1 MYFSPEKSIR
11 IVFYTGDKG
20 GEICYNHREEKGSIQ
35 MVSKSQRAASRRWIM
50 RNYDLITLRVPI
62 GQRAKIR
69 EYAAA
74 TGESMN
80 GLIRRAIRE
89 LMEREVRIPNGN

>member
-1 MYFSPEKSIR
+1 
-11 IVFYTGDKG
+11 
-20 GEICYNHREEKGSIQ
+20 
-35 MVSKSQRAASRRWIM
+35 MVSWSQRAASKRWIM

-69 EYAAA
+69 EHAAA

-89 LMEREVRIPNGN
+89 LMEREGNDSVKV